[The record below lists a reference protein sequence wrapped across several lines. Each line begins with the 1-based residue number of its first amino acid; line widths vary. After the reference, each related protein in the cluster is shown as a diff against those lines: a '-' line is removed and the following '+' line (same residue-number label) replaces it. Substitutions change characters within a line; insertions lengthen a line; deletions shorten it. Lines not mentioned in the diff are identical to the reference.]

1 MSIAV
6 SYKKQFLFFML
17 MLILI
22 VAIVEVISKIWWSQV
37 ESCAF
42 ENSDVYEN
50 VSPSMKK
57 QMCVESYQ
65 ISFSP
70 NHIEPNQNLKTIN
83 INSYGFRGEE
93 VSLIKPENTYRI
105 FNIGGSTMLGT
116 GSTSDITTIS
126 GVLQSKYDESGLDRH
141 VEVINA
147 GVSGAWSQ
155 TETNYIKTKLLDFDP
170 DLFIVYD
177 GWNDSVESLK
187 FDDISSLQSIEV
199 WKNRWEEIC
208 LLGKERNFDTI
219 IIIQP
224 MVTTGHKPLT
234 KSEYTYSL
242 DPELK
247 KIVERLALYA
257 ESLKDLD
264 GTCTATVDLRNA
276 FDGIDTPIFW
286 DYGHIGNAGNEIIA
300 QKMLEIS
307 MPFVIK
313 NNSTLSKENNSIL
326 NKHQDSP
333 KVQENGEES
342 NLYLKD
348 EIVQIKRQILANYKT
363 PLMLR
368 YFLFN
373 NDDNVITHMIN
384 PNELRSVNLSGESNL
399 QNYDLSMTYLPKSDF
414 SEKDLRGANLF
425 GAYLRK
431 SQFQESNL
439 QFVNMT
445 RANLSEADLR
455 ESDLSNAD
463 LRHTDFSG
471 AILKNSNL
479 ENAKVESTIFT
490 NANLRGVNLANT
502 DLRLVNLIAADL
514 QEANLQHADLS
525 GHDLRRV
532 FLMNSDLS
540 FANMHGT
547 FIDPVSLTGA
557 NLFMSNFTGANIQNG
572 NFSTINVSYV
582 DFSNAYLKGS
592 NFSNSNLTGIN
603 FSGAQLDFV
612 DFKNSNLED
621 SIGEPF
627 FGCINHPLCI
637 KK

>member
-1 MSIAV
+1 
-6 SYKKQFLFFML
+6 

-22 VAIVEVISKIWWSQV
+22 VAIVEVVSRIWWSQV

-50 VSPSMKK
+50 IPPSMKK

-83 INSYGFRGEE
+83 INSYGFRGKE

-116 GSTSDITTIS
+116 GSTSDVTTVS
-126 GVLQSKYDESGLDRH
+126 GFLQSKYDESGLDRY

-187 FDDISSLQSIEV
+187 FDDISSSQIIEA

-234 KSEYTYSL
+234 ESEYAYSL

-247 KIVERLALYA
+247 KIVGRLALYA

-264 GTCTATVDLRNA
+264 GTCTATADLRNA

-286 DYGHIGNAGNEIIA
+286 DYGHVGNAGNEIIA

-333 KVQENGEES
+333 KVQENNEES
-342 NLYLKD
+342 SLYLKD
-348 EIVQIKRQILANYKT
+348 EIIQIKRQILTNYKT

-373 NDDNVITHMIN
+373 NDDNVITHMTK
-384 PNELRSVNLSGESNL
+384 PKELRSVNLAGRSNL

-414 SEKDLRGANLF
+414 SGKDLRGANLF

-445 RANLSEADLR
+445 GANLSETDLR

-479 ENAKVESTIFT
+479 ENAKVEGAIFT
-490 NANLRGVNLANT
+490 NANLRGVNLVSV
-502 DLRLVNLIAADL
+502 DLRLVNLLAADL

-540 FANMHGT
+540 FANMQGT
-547 FIDPVSLTGA
+547 YIDPLSITGT
-557 NLFMSNFTGANIQNG
+557 NLFMSNFTGATIQNE
-572 NFSTINVSYV
+572 NFSTMNVSYV

-603 FSGAQLDFV
+603 FSGAQLDLV

-621 SIGEPF
+621 SIGGPF